1 MADLSAQ
8 LYGGVDNS
16 QLPVQLTGEDY
27 LKTLPPSTQRLVR
40 SFNSGKQAVTP
51 MFWRST
57 QGSQL
62 EPILT
67 QYNPDFDA
75 TNYAKRQATAKGFAI
90 GPTADKVR
98 AVNQAISHMGT
109 LSQNIDSLDN
119 FNGLATPLNYIK
131 NPIESAFGGSKQ
143 GVYDQTRQ
151 ALSGELNKSMAGGGG
166 GNVTEHEAW
175 KDTFPMN
182 ASHDAQKDYLQN
194 STNLLA
200 GAMHALDDQY
210 KQGMGLNASVT
221 DLISPHAM
229 KIYTAIQ
236 NGEPV
241 SKSDIVA
248 LKQELSTNP
257 TQLATP
263 QSGQG
268 TPPLAAIQALK
279 MNPAMAS
286 QFDAKFG
293 AGASAKYGS
302 KK

>member
-8 LYGGVDNS
+8 LYGNVDTS
-16 QLPVQLTGEDY
+16 QPQGQLTGEDY
-27 LKTLPPSTQRLVR
+27 LKTLPPATQRLVK
-40 SFNSGKQAVTP
+40 SFDSGKQAVTP
-51 MFWRST
+51 MFWRSK

-75 TNYAKRQATAKGFAI
+75 VNYSKRQATAKGFSVGA
-90 GPTADKVR
+90 TADKVR

-109 LSQNIDSLDN
+109 LSQNIDQLDN
-119 FNGLATPLNYIK
+119 FNGLATPLNYIR
-131 NPIESAFGGSKQ
+131 NPLELAFGGDA

-151 ALSGELNKSMAGGGG
+151 ALSGELNKAFGGSGG

-182 ASHDAQKDYLQN
+182 VSKNSQKKYLQN

-229 KIYTAIQ
+229 NIYTKIQ
-236 NGEPV
+236 NGETP
-241 SKSDIVA
+241 SSADIKALRSELAVA
-248 LKQELSTNP
+248 QIKPASTN
-257 TQLATP
+257 TVSTSATP
-263 QSGQG
+263 DLASLAKAELARRNTPKKG
-268 TPPLAAIQALK
+268 TP
-279 MNPAMAS
+279 N
-286 QFDAKFG
+286 G
-293 AGASAKYGS
+293 
-302 KK
+302 